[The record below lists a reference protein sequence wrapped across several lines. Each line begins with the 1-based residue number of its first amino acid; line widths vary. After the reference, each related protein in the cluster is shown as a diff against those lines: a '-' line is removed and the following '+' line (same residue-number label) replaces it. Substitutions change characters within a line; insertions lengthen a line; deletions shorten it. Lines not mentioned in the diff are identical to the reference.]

1 MKYFTLLVCFAAA
14 SVASCETDTIQ
25 EAPVKKLAKAPAGKK
40 SQIIPKIFH
49 GKWVKA
55 HPDAPYVETEL
66 SMSQRSVNS
75 DIYQGQVIEIV
86 VISQSKIWITRKG
99 RGNDILQQIWE
110 LYKDADG
117 ELLTFSYLTP
127 DGQIINEA
135 DNKEHWKR
143 AK

>member
-1 MKYFTLLVCFAAA
+1 M
-14 SVASCETDTIQ
+14 
-25 EAPVKKLAKAPAGKK
+25 
-40 SQIIPKIFH
+40 
-49 GKWVKA
+49 
-55 HPDAPYVETEL
+55 
-66 SMSQRSVNS
+66 
-75 DIYQGQVIEIV
+75 
-86 VISQSKIWITRKG
+86 SQSKIWITRKG